1 MIGTGAWSRRVPS
14 WMAMIGILSVSLACS
29 GTVAERSSPPV
40 EASSQRPSTTAQAAT
55 STTPSSPTPAP
66 TLGTNVTR
74 PDDGRQQAQVLGGGI
89 YPHLSVEV
97 PDGWSSDGHFVFKSG
112 ASVIGLSV
120 WDVGQVP
127 TDPCHWQG
135 HMVDPGSGVEDLVAA
150 LGVQATR
157 NASTPIDVTL
167 AGHPGRYLEWSVPAD
182 LVVTGDADFQGCDA
196 QPDNGHLDFVS
207 WLGNGLGERYQQ
219 VPGQVD
225 RLWILDVAGQRLV
238 VDATYSPDATQADRD
253 ELAHVVE
260 SLRFEIP

>member
-1 MIGTGAWSRRVPS
+1 VY
-14 WMAMIGILSVSLACS
+14 
-29 GTVAERSSPPV
+29 
-40 EASSQRPSTTAQAAT
+40 
-55 STTPSSPTPAP
+55 
-66 TLGTNVTR
+66 
-74 PDDGRQQAQVLGGGI
+74 GGGI
-89 YPHLSVEV
+89 YPRYSVEV
-97 PDGWSSDGHFVFKSG
+97 PDDWSSDGHFVVKSG

-135 HMVDPGSGVEDLVAA
+135 HTVDPGSDVEDLVAA
-150 LGVQATR
+150 LGAQATR

-182 LVVTGDADFQGCDA
+182 MVVTGDADFQGCDA
-196 QPDNGHLDFVS
+196 WPDNGHLDFVS

-225 RLWILDVAGQRLV
+225 RLWVLDVDGQRLV
-238 VDATYSPDATQADRD
+238 VDATYSPDAAPADRD
-253 ELAHVVE
+253 ELTHVVE